1 MKKLFILPVF
11 VLFITGASST
21 KVEPQVTHPPIQEQV
36 QPISA
41 RIDSINIKAVQLQQL
56 IQQL

>member
-21 KVEPQVTHPPIQEQV
+21 KVEPQISHHSMPEQAL
-36 QPISA
+36 PISA
-41 RIDSINIKAVQLQQL
+41 KIDSINIKAVQLQQL
-56 IQQL
+56 IKQL